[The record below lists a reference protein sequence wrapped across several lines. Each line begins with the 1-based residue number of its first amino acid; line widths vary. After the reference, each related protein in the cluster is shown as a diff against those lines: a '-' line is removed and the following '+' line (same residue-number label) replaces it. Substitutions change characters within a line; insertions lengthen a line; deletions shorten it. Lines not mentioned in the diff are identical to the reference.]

1 MAPSGDYHH
10 FHPSRMGPA
19 QSCQIRRRD
28 LKFGVQQSAVDIDT
42 QKADG
47 RFHQE
52 DFTSRDYAGTATAG
66 SPKPV
71 TAVYI
76 ITPARVLY
84 CCIRMGSL
92 LFFAFS
98 WWGILLQAFAIIHF
112 IRRRPD
118 TFWLWIILIG
128 GWLGALVYI
137 AVEAIPDAGLLRQSF
152 KVFPRR
158 KRIRELEAAI
168 LDNPSAGNYEELGD
182 LYLEEG
188 QYARS
193 RQAYDKSI
201 SSRTDSPDPFY
212 RRGVAAIMMGDFAAA
227 LPDLERVVSSDPT
240 YDFHRAAGLLAHAY
254 ANSGQTEKAAALFQQ
269 VVKISTSS
277 ETYYNYACFLAS
289 QQRHA
294 EAREWARQILAKK
307 PTMPGYLRRR
317 ERPWFRKANTLL
329 LRLPSN

>member
-1 MAPSGDYHH
+1 MAG
-10 FHPSRMGPA
+10 
-19 QSCQIRRRD
+19 
-28 LKFGVQQSAVDIDT
+28 
-42 QKADG
+42 
-47 RFHQE
+47 
-52 DFTSRDYAGTATAG
+52 
-66 SPKPV
+66 
-71 TAVYI
+71 
-76 ITPARVLY
+76 VLY

-188 QYARS
+188 HYAKS
-193 RQAYDKSI
+193 RQAYDKAI
-201 SSRTDSPDPFY
+201 SSRTDSLDPFY
-212 RRGVAAIMMGDFAAA
+212 RRGVAAVMMGDFRGS
-227 LPDLERVVSSDPT
+227 P
-240 YDFHRAAGLLAHAY
+240 AGP
-254 ANSGQTEKAAALFQQ
+254 G
-269 VVKISTSS
+269 TSS
-277 ETYYNYACFLAS
+277 VYRSNLRFSSRHRFAGPRLRQYRPIRKSRSAVPAGDEDIDFIGDLLQLLLLSGVPAS
-289 QQRHA
+289 QCRSQRVGPANPGKETNHA
-294 EAREWARQILAKK
+294 RISPA
-307 PTMPGYLRRR
+307 
-317 ERPWFRKANTLL
+317 
-329 LRLPSN
+329 